1 MQLLLIEDER
11 VGSDWL
17 AERLGESG
25 FVVTRA
31 ASRMQA
37 IDSGAV
43 QCAEAIVIDLG
54 ARSMEGRNTVQ
65 RIREDGFDQPLL
77 LLSPQGSWREK
88 VDCLNAGA
96 DDFMVKPVRAE
107 EVTAR
112 LRAIVRRFAGCATDR
127 MKSGDAELDLKARRA
142 WLAGE
147 PLDLTRNEF
156 RLMRLFV
163 MRPERFLSSDELL
176 EQLYANKRGR
186 GTNTVEVQIARL
198 RRKIGKGRI
207 QTLRGV
213 GYRLVPETAAKDT
226 LANAERCEVNASQ
239 IVGQGGWFPDI

>member
-11 VGSDWL
+11 ACSDWL
-17 AERLGESG
+17 AERLAVSG
-25 FVVTRA
+25 FVVTRV
-31 ASRMQA
+31 ASRTQA
-37 IDSGAV
+37 LTSGAV
-43 QCAEAIVIDLG
+43 NCADAIVLDLG
-54 ARSMEGRNTVQ
+54 SRCAEGRNAVQ

-77 LLSPQGSWREK
+77 LLSPHGSWREK
-88 VDCLNAGA
+88 VECLNAGA

-112 LRAIVRRFAGCATDR
+112 LRAIIRRFAGCATDR

-163 MRPERFLSSDELL
+163 MRPERFLSSEELL
-176 EQLYANKRGR
+176 EQLYANKRDR

-198 RRKIGKGRI
+198 RRKIGKDRI

-213 GYRLVPETAAKDT
+213 GYRLVAEPIGNAASSGTGTGVMNVRPKVSFD
-226 LANAERCEVNASQ
+226 S
-239 IVGQGGWFPDI
+239 WFPKI